1 MKKNVED
8 FSVIY
13 NIMSALSDEAQTDQ
27 ALEKGLEELSKHLH
41 AEDITLWLLDK
52 TEKRVYAV
60 AHYGEN
66 SATGYSI
73 SAGDGFVG
81 KAMSEGSPIFVGD
94 TAGEPGFPNGNDEIT
109 GIKTKNAYYVPMRLS
124 AENVVGCI
132 HVINKA
138 ESAYTES
145 EQYICKV
152 FAGLSAMV
160 IEERGFSFSQGTDK
174 DVIMSFRDVKKDFPS
189 GGDILHVLKGVDL
202 DIYENEFLVILG
214 ESGCGKST
222 MLNIIGGMDTM
233 TSGSMSI
240 EGEDFSKASEKR
252 LTDYRRDYIGF
263 IFQAY
268 NLMPNLT
275 ALENIEFIAEN
286 CPNHGDPEEALDL
299 VGLSER
305 ANNYP
310 SMMSGGQQQRVS
322 IARAIVKNPKVILA
336 DEPTAALDSA
346 TGLEVLGVI
355 EKLVKQNH
363 TTVVMVTHNIE
374 IAKMANRVIR
384 LKDGKIASIR
394 INAWPVSAS
403 ELEW

>member
-1 MKKNVED
+1 MKKDVGD

-13 NIMSALSDEAQTDQ
+13 NIMSAMSDEAKTDTT
-27 ALEKGLEELSKHLH
+27 LLNGLEELSKYVH
-41 AEDITLWLLDK
+41 AEDITLWLLNKD
-52 TEKRVYAV
+52 ENRLYAV
-60 AHYGEN
+60 SHYGEN
-66 SATGYSI
+66 SAVGYSI
-73 SAGDGFVG
+73 NADKGIVG
-81 KAMSEGSPIFVGD
+81 RAVSSGETIFIED
-94 TAGEPGFPNGNDEIT
+94 TSKVSGFPNGNDEIT
-109 GIKTKNAYYVPMRLS
+109 GIRTKNAYYEPMKLS
-124 AENVVGCI
+124 NDNIVGCI
-132 HVINKA
+132 HIINKS
-138 ESAYTES
+138 EPVYSES

-152 FAGLSAMV
+152 FAGLTAMV
-160 IEERGFSFSQGTDK
+160 IEERGFTFSQSDDK
-174 DVIMSFRDVKKDFPS
+174 KVIMSFRDVKKDFPS
-189 GGDILHVLKGVDL
+189 GGDILHVLKGIDL

-222 MLNIIGGMDTM
+222 MLNIIGGMDSM

-240 EGEDFSKASEKR
+240 EGEDFSKASERR
-252 LTDYRRDYIGF
+252 LTEYRRDYIGF

-286 CPNHGDPEEALDL
+286 CPNHGDPREALDL
-299 VGLSER
+299 VGLTSR
-305 ANNYP
+305 ADNYP

-346 TGLEVLGVI
+346 TGLEVLNVI

-363 TTVVMVTHNIE
+363 TTVVMVTHNVE

-384 LKDGKIASIR
+384 FKDGKIASIR
-394 INAWPVSAS
+394 INAWPVSAND
-403 ELEW
+403 LEW